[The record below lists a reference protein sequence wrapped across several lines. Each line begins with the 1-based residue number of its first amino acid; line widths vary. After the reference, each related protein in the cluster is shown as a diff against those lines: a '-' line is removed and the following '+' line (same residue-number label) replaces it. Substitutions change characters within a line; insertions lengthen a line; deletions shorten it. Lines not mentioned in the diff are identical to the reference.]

1 MSTKNTISISGKNKI
16 DTALTVLKT
25 LNKEMIKNLTF
36 YFTENGSAT
45 LDELVEYTG
54 WSYEKVKRLLN
65 QLIKIRVIYL
75 KDKFYLDYGRI
86 EEIFK
91 IAKNLGNYP
100 KSISE

>member
-1 MSTKNTISISGKNKI
+1 MSTKNTISISSKNKI

-54 WSYEKVKRLLN
+54 WPHEKVKRLLN
-65 QLIKIRVIYL
+65 QLVKIRVIYL

-86 EEIFK
+86 EAIFK

-100 KSISE
+100 KSIPE

>member
-1 MSTKNTISISGKNKI
+1 MSTKNTISISGKNKL

-25 LNKEMIKNLTF
+25 LNKEMIKKLTF
-36 YFTENGSAT
+36 YFTESGSAT

-54 WSYEKVKRLLN
+54 WSHDKVKRLLN
-65 QLIKIRVIYL
+65 QLLTIKVIYL
-75 KDKFYLDYGRI
+75 KDKFYLDYGRL

-91 IAKNLGNYP
+91 IAKLLGNYP